1 MDALWKGTFE
11 MLDLLLFDQFL
22 ASELFKDVLGIC
34 LMTYLLF
41 DDLPWLITFI
51 TFIIYYIYYIYFLQV
66 SFQVNRFDHSR

>member
-41 DDLPWLITFI
+41 DDLP
-51 TFIIYYIYYIYFLQV
+51 
-66 SFQVNRFDHSR
+66 